1 MVFAV
6 NLQFKNKVKDSILS
20 EIIKAAKTLNKSY
33 VESGVIGEDER
44 TLRMA
49 YLNEF
54 GGITNYDKDPHK
66 GEEVMVP
73 PRPFVD
79 APERVG
85 MKELGNFIEFMA
97 EGNINQKGI
106 KDILE
111 GCGEIMSKQQKERIE
126 RWGDIKDNSQRTV
139 EIKGFNRPLHD
150 SNNNPFP
157 IKTRVVIGG
166 AV

>member
-6 NLQFKNKVKDSILS
+6 KLEFKNKVKESVLD
-20 EIIKAAKTLNKSY
+20 EIIKSAKMLNKSY

-85 MKELGNFIEFMA
+85 VDELRSFIEFMSF
-97 EGNINQKGI
+97 GKINKKVI
-106 KDILE
+106 KDILD
-111 GCGEIMSKQQKERIE
+111 GCGKIMSDQQKERIE
-126 RWGDIKDNSQRTV
+126 QWGDIKDNSPRTV
-139 EIKGFNRPLHD
+139 DIKGFNRPLHD
-150 SNNNPFP
+150 SNNSPFP

>member
-6 NLQFKNKVKDSILS
+6 NLSFKNKVKDSILS
-20 EIIKAAKTLNKSY
+20 EIIKSAKKLSKSY

-79 APERVG
+79 APERLG
-85 MKELGNFIEFMA
+85 LQELSSFIDFMLD
-97 EGNINQKGI
+97 GGI
-106 KDILE
+106 TDRTLKDMLE
-111 GCGEIMSKQQKERIE
+111 GCAKIMSDQQKKRIE
-126 RWGDIKDNSQRTV
+126 QWGDIKDNSERTV
-139 EIKGFNRPLHD
+139 DIKGFNRPLHD
-150 SNNNPFP
+150 SNNHPFQ
-157 IKTRVVIGG
+157 IKTRVIIGG
-166 AV
+166 AQ

>member
-6 NLQFKNKVKDSILS
+6 NLEFKNKVKDSILDD
-20 EIIKAAKTLNKSY
+20 IIKSAKILNKSY

-54 GGITNYDKDPHK
+54 GGITSYDKDPHK

-85 MKELGNFIEFMA
+85 TKELGNFIEFMA
-97 EGNINQKGI
+97 EGNLNQKGI
-106 KDILE
+106 KQILD
-111 GCGEIMSKQQKERIE
+111 GCGEIMAKQQKERIE
-126 RWGDIKDNSQRTV
+126 QWGDIKDNSERTV
-139 EIKGFNRPLHD
+139 DIKGFNRPLHD
-150 SNNNPFP
+150 SNNQPFP
-157 IKTRVVIGG
+157 IKTKVVFGG

>member
-6 NLQFKNKVKDSILS
+6 NLEFKNKVKESVLD
-20 EIIKAAKTLNKSY
+20 EIIKSAKMLNKSY

-66 GEEVMVP
+66 GEEVVVP

-85 MKELGNFIEFMA
+85 TKELGDFIEFMTY
-97 EGNINQKGI
+97 GGLGRKTI
-106 KDILE
+106 KDMLD
-111 GCGEIMSKQQKERIE
+111 GCGEIMAKQQKERIKQ
-126 RWGDIKDNSQRTV
+126 WGDIKDNSPRTV
-139 EIKGFNRPLHD
+139 DIKGFNRPLHD
-150 SNNNPFP
+150 SNNSPFP

>member
-6 NLQFKNKVKDSILS
+6 NLSFKNKVKDSILN
-20 EIIKAAKTLNKSY
+20 EIIKSANTLNKSY

-85 MKELGNFIEFMA
+85 TKELGNFIEFMSY
-97 EGNINQKGI
+97 GSLSNKSI
-106 KDILE
+106 KDMLD
-111 GCGEIMSKQQKERIE
+111 GCAEIMSNQQKERIE
-126 RWGDIKDNSQRTV
+126 QWGDIKDNSERTV
-139 EIKGFNRPLHD
+139 DIKGFNRPLHD
-150 SNNNPFP
+150 SNNHPFP
-157 IKTRVVIGG
+157 IKTKVVIGG

>member
-6 NLQFKNKVKDSILS
+6 NLQFKNKVKDSILN
-20 EIIKAAKTLNKSY
+20 EIIKSAKTLNKSY

-85 MKELGNFIEFMA
+85 TKELGNFIEFMSY
-97 EGNINQKGI
+97 GGLSHKSI
-106 KDILE
+106 KDMLD
-111 GCGEIMSKQQKERIE
+111 GCAEIMSNQQKERIE
-126 RWGDIKDNSQRTV
+126 QWGDIKDNSDRTV
-139 EIKGFNRPLHD
+139 DIKGFNRPLHD

-166 AV
+166 AE

>member
-6 NLQFKNKVKDSILS
+6 NLSFKNKVKDSILN
-20 EIIKAAKTLNKSY
+20 EIIKSARTLNKSY

-66 GEEVMVP
+66 GEEVVVP

-79 APERVG
+79 APERLG
-85 MKELGNFIEFMA
+85 LQELSSFIDFMLD
-97 EGNINQKGI
+97 GGI
-106 KDILE
+106 TNRILKDMLE
-111 GCGEIMSKQQKERIE
+111 GCAKIMSDQQKKRIE
-126 RWGDIKDNSQRTV
+126 QWGDIKDNSERTV
-139 EIKGFNRPLHD
+139 DIKGFNRPLHD
-150 SNNNPFP
+150 SNNHPFP
-157 IKTRVVIGG
+157 IKTRVIIGG
-166 AV
+166 AQ

>member
-6 NLQFKNKVKDSILS
+6 NLSFKNKVKDSILD
-20 EIIKAAKTLNKSY
+20 EIIKSAKTLNKSY

-49 YLNEF
+49 YVNEF

-79 APERVG
+79 APERIG
-85 MKELGNFIEFMA
+85 TKELGKFIEFMSY
-97 EGNINQKGI
+97 GGLSNKSI
-106 KDILE
+106 KDMLD
-111 GCGEIMSKQQKERIE
+111 GCAEIMSNQQKERIE
-126 RWGDIKDNSQRTV
+126 QWGDIKDNSERTV
-139 EIKGFNRPLHD
+139 DIKGFNRPLHD
-150 SNNNPFP
+150 SNNHPFP
-157 IKTRVVIGG
+157 IKTKVVIGG